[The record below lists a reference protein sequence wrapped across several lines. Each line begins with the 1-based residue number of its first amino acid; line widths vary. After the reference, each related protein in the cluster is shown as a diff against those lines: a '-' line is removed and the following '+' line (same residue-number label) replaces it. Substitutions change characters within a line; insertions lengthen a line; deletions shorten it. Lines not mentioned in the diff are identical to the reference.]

1 MRLLKLDPIIQ
12 TGMRDRFIS
21 MGHGRA
27 IINID
32 NSREQLRIYEKVI
45 SENLSVRETEA
56 LVRNLKIEP
65 KKKTLTKKTVLPNY
79 LKTAKKELSKYLDSP
94 VTIKSSA
101 INKGNVSIPFKNK
114 KDFYRILNLLK
125 RE

>member
-1 MRLLKLDPIIQ
+1 MSGHQTWIETVLLGFMQFLAGVHLKL
-12 TGMRDRFIS
+12 
-21 MGHGRA
+21 
-27 IINID
+27 
-32 NSREQLRIYEKVI
+32 
-45 SENLSVRETEA
+45 
-56 LVRNLKIEP
+56 
-65 KKKTLTKKTVLPNY
+65 Y

>member
-1 MRLLKLDPIIQ
+1 MKKIICAN
-12 TGMRDRFIS
+12 T
-21 MGHGRA
+21 
-27 IINID
+27 
-32 NSREQLRIYEKVI
+32 
-45 SENLSVRETEA
+45 
-56 LVRNLKIEP
+56 
-65 KKKTLTKKTVLPNY
+65 
-79 LKTAKKELSKYLDSP
+79 KKELSKYLDSP